1 MESLKIQRK
10 LSNPRLSTHTFA
22 AIALSKS
29 HSKWWFY
36 MYMASTYLQSFIRSL
51 YRGGRSHTRELI
63 HDVHKQRFG
72 IKFACS
78 YDYLKVNLKFNRY
91 ASFTPGIP
99 GE

>member
-1 MESLKIQRK
+1 MYLYNWKIRPLAIGHK
-10 LSNPRLSTHTFA
+10 AMGHKAAFCNNP
-22 AIALSKS
+22 
-29 HSKWWFY
+29 
-36 MYMASTYLQSFIRSL
+36 
-51 YRGGRSHTRELI
+51 RGGRSRTRELI

-91 ASFTPGIP
+91 ASSTPFNPGIP